1 MHLPTAP
8 ALRRAYAGLAV
19 IDSVLAGSDL
29 ALARHARLVTKPLLM
44 PTLAGSLLSDP
55 LARRSPLRTTTLIA
69 QLGGWGG
76 DLALLKHGTTPF
88 VVGAGSFA
96 VGHASYLTGFRRNG
110 RPLPQAVR
118 ATAPRAIAA
127 TWLISGPV
135 LAVAASR
142 HEKTLGPAVLG
153 YSAFLA
159 TMAAAATQ
167 LRPGI
172 PPTARR
178 ATASGAALFMLSD
191 TVLGVRKFLL
201 HGDNR
206 RLESLV
212 MATYTT
218 GQLLLS
224 EGAAR
229 AGR

>member
-1 MHLPTAP
+1 MQLPTARG
-8 ALRRAYAGLAV
+8 LRRTYAALAI
-19 IDSVLAGSDL
+19 IDSVLAGSDRRV
-29 ALARHARLVTKPLLM
+29 AHRARFVTKPLLM

-55 LARRSPLRTTTLIA
+55 SARRSPLRTTTLLA

-76 DLALLKHGTTPF
+76 DVALLKHGTTPF

-110 RPLPQAVR
+110 RPLPQAVK
-118 ATAPRAIAA
+118 ATGPRAIAA
-127 TWLISGPV
+127 SWLVSGPV
-135 LAVAASR
+135 LAVAAGR
-142 HEKTLGPAVLG
+142 HERALGPAVLA

-172 PPTARR
+172 SPSARN
-178 ATASGAALFMLSD
+178 ATAAGAALFLLSD

-201 HGDNR
+201 AGTNP

-212 MATYTT
+212 MATYTSA
-218 GQLLLS
+218 QFLLS

>member
-1 MHLPTAP
+1 MKLPTARG
-8 ALRRAYAGLAV
+8 LRRTYAGLAV
-19 IDSVLAGSDL
+19 IDSALAGSGNPL
-29 ALARHARLVTKPLLM
+29 ADRARMLTKPLLM
-44 PTLAGSLLSDP
+44 PTLAASFLRDSR
-55 LARRSPLRTTTLIA
+55 ARRSPLRTTTLIA

-76 DLALLKHGTTPF
+76 DVALLKHGTTPF
-88 VVGAGSFA
+88 VVGAGFFA

-110 RPLPQAVR
+110 RPPAQAVR
-118 ATAPRAIAA
+118 ASAPRAIAA
-127 TWLISGPV
+127 TWLVSGPV
-135 LAVAASR
+135 LAVAAGR
-142 HEKTLGPAVLG
+142 HEKALGPAVLA

-172 PPTARR
+172 PPAARR
-178 ATASGAALFMLSD
+178 ATAAGAALFMLSD
-191 TVLGVRKFLL
+191 TVLGARKFLL
-201 HGDNR
+201 HGDNP